1 VQHTPNGKQDVVRYL
16 FNESK
21 KAMKTNILVVFVTN
35 LPAVPK
41 MCCIIRQR
49 AILHYEVVTG
59 LAVHV
64 STEAA
69 DLLRE
74 GVW

>member
-1 VQHTPNGKQDVVRYL
+1 MPNDKQDVMRYL
-16 FNESK
+16 FIESK
-21 KAMKTNILVVFVTN
+21 KATKSNILVVFITN

-41 MCCIIRQR
+41 MCRIFCHR
-49 AILHYEVVTG
+49 AILHSVVVTG